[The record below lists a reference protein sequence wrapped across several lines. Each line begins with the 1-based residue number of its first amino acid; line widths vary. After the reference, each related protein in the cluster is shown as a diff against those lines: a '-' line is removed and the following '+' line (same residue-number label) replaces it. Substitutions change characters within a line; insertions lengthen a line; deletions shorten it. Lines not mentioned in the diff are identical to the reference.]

1 MTTRI
6 EIWVLKDYDKKE
18 WRRAYNLNIEMFDL
32 RKQFG
37 MKWHHW
43 YVSCGEW
50 EHGIF
55 FKNFEKIPTFF
66 LDLRCGSMNPATCG
80 SGYRT
85 KILSY
90 TGSLICLRDYDS
102 LVEAILSN
110 RSMKSYG
117 NLLKEEAQGGFRLC
131 EVHKLRV
138 VSVIREGS
146 SGIAHKALV
155 QCSLLS
161 LILLLFIYCYDSYWP
176 VCYFVNC
183 IMFIRC

>member
-1 MTTRI
+1 
-6 EIWVLKDYDKKE
+6 
-18 WRRAYNLNIEMFDL
+18 
-32 RKQFG
+32 
-37 MKWHHW
+37 
-43 YVSCGEW
+43 
-50 EHGIF
+50 
-55 FKNFEKIPTFF
+55 
-66 LDLRCGSMNPATCG
+66 MNPVTCG
-80 SGYRT
+80 SGNRT

-102 LVEAILSN
+102 LVEAKLSN

-155 QCSLLS
+155 
-161 LILLLFIYCYDSYWP
+161 
-176 VCYFVNC
+176 
-183 IMFIRC
+183 